1 MTKVVNFTKPNHL
14 MPARWRK
21 HVERLAMKLALNVQ
35 HSFDE
40 ITTAASHW
48 RKYLAYARAR
58 DRYIRVTIGADRYL
72 NDRSV
77 PRFEETEEGKRLLNA

>member
-1 MTKVVNFTKPNHL
+1 
-14 MPARWRK
+14 
-21 HVERLAMKLALNVQ
+21 MKLALN
-35 HSFDE
+35 FDE

-58 DRYIRVTIGADRYL
+58 DHYIRVTIGANRYL

-77 PRFEETEEGKRLLNA
+77 PILSGRASAVAAG

>member
-1 MTKVVNFTKPNHL
+1 MTMHH
-14 MPARWRK
+14 RI
-21 HVERLAMKLALNVQ
+21 ERLAMKLAL
-35 HSFDE
+35 SFGE

-48 RKYLAYARAR
+48 RKYWAYARAR